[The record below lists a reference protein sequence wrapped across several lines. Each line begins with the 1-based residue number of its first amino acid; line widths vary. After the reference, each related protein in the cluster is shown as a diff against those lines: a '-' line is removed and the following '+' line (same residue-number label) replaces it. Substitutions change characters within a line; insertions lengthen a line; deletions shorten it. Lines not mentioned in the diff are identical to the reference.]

1 MIVKT
6 PCRQKLHSICNWV
19 LRLPERSSCKRI
31 AMMIK
36 TQYLSRV
43 EVRGSIM
50 ENCGVSEP
58 LLLNKCLWVAVE
70 KVWREHSRC
79 ASQESHMKVPKQ
91 RRCLRSGRKAD
102 TAQMWL
108 GWKQFTTE
116 PTFNPQASMEQD
128 LAVKQGRCL
137 PVQRPKGG
145 DMERASWVHVETL
158 CSGLLNLHSKLLQGT
173 ILHCR
178 HHMKTEFPI
187 LFCK

>member
-1 MIVKT
+1 
-6 PCRQKLHSICNWV
+6 
-19 LRLPERSSCKRI
+19 
-31 AMMIK
+31 
-36 TQYLSRV
+36 
-43 EVRGSIM
+43 
-50 ENCGVSEP
+50 
-58 LLLNKCLWVAVE
+58 
-70 KVWREHSRC
+70 
-79 ASQESHMKVPKQ
+79 MKVPKQ

-187 LFCK
+187 LFCKQGSGWDQVLPVRCTGAGPQFKAQLSGVRSKARGLSLAGPDHGRGGGVCSGQVGAQPAPVVSC